1 MRPAGRGIRAAAGS
15 QPNIW
20 TNNVTAAAPVSA
32 SKAARRSLRRM
43 GMRLSLAGGKSR
55 PRTSRADRS
64 TAGTLRA
71 GPPGPPERI

>member
-1 MRPAGRGIRAAAGS
+1 
-15 QPNIW
+15 
-20 TNNVTAAAPVSA
+20 
-32 SKAARRSLRRM
+32 M